1 MDVDAAQAQW
11 TDGKKQGTPRDKSS
25 VTCYNCGK
33 KGHYKR
39 DCRSKKKDWKPVP
52 GKETATTEQIKNVRF
67 AEVAAASFT
76 QEDHEDA
83 IDATLEN
90 HELPYTPDV
99 DTEEDDG
106 EANSDDSEYDE
117 HGHAVALEL
126 IVPRWNSETGLAQ
139 FDLEGEVAPS
149 HWAIYNAYQIGC
161 HMEQERNGNWK
172 LKEGADE
179 PYKPNIAFLQQKVV
193 SQRKEIRQLQELRV
207 SLEEHD
213 RNITQRLEEA
223 EAHVQELQ
231 EETDRINRALEG
243 HYQAW
248 NGPIRET
255 YRKQGSG
262 EVRNPEWEYQR
273 HREERIPQEE
283 RLNWEQ
289 YWESHQYTSIG
300 RSTGY
305 IQEHGYGTWNQ
316 AHEGDAARLDPRRND
331 HIQVPWFQCFTDAC
345 RYHFKEKFDHDHWPV
360 RPNDANG
367 ASTTMEWTYDMGQGA
382 SDQLWS
388 ISVQTEEDSSTLT
401 ARPKRAWPGN
411 CTAMHPDR
419 MPCPSQNCII
429 HMRLKLNAWHT
440 YREWIAEYTQHYIK
454 RNKESARE
462 RQIRHTLERQERQRT
477 QQALTEWLQEMDTID
492 AASRSEDRD
501 ALNRQQ
507 SLGNGSGPSKGPVNH

>member
-1 MDVDAAQAQW
+1 MDVDAAEARR
-11 TDGKKQGTPRDKSS
+11 TDKKKTIPRDKAS

-39 DCRSKKKDWKPVP
+39 DCRNKKKDWEPVP

-67 AEVAAASFT
+67 TEVAAASFT
-76 QEDHEDA
+76 QKDHEDA
-83 IDATLEN
+83 TPEDNEP
-90 HELPYTPDV
+90 PYIPDV
-99 DTEEDDG
+99 DTKKDDE
-106 EANSDDSEYDE
+106 EANSDDSKYDE

-126 IVPRWNSETGLAQ
+126 IVPRWDSETGLAR
-139 FDLEGEVAPS
+139 FDLEGEVAPP
-149 HWAIYNAYQIGC
+149 HWAIYNAHRIGC
-161 HMEQERNGNWK
+161 HMEQERNGDWK
-172 LKEGADE
+172 SKEGADE

-213 RNITQRLEEA
+213 RNISQRLEEA

-248 NGPIRET
+248 NGPTRET
-255 YRKQGSG
+255 YQKQGSG
-262 EVRNPEWEYQR
+262 EIRNPEWEYQR

-283 RLNWEQ
+283 RLNWGQ

-300 RSTGY
+300 RTTGY
-305 IQEHGYGTWNQ
+305 IQERGYGTWYQ
-316 AHEGDAARLDPRRND
+316 AHKGDAARLDLRWKD
-331 HIQVPWFQCFTDAC
+331 HVQVPWFQCFTDAC

-367 ASTTMEWTYDMGQGA
+367 ASTAMEWTYDMGQGV

-388 ISVQTEEDSSTLT
+388 ISVQIEGDSSTLT

-429 HMRLKLNAWHT
+429 YMRLKLNAWHT
-440 YREWIAEYTQHYIK
+440 YREWI
-454 RNKESARE
+454 
-462 RQIRHTLERQERQRT
+462 RQERQRT
-477 QQALTEWLQEMDTID
+477 QQALTKWLQDMDTID
-492 AASRSEDRD
+492 AASRGEDRD

-507 SLGNGSGPSKGPVNH
+507 SLGNCSGPSKGPVDH